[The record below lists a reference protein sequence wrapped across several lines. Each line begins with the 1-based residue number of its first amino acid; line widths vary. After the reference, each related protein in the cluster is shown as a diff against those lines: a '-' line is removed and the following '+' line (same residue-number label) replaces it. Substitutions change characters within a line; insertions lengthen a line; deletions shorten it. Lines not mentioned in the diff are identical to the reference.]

1 MSENHTIF
9 QSTTTQSLYTEGQM
23 WNFEHIMKI
32 GPEFAGR
39 EIRDDYQKQNFKM
52 KKNHAFILKKNP
64 SNIMGTNLP
73 EE

>member
-1 MSENHTIF
+1 
-9 QSTTTQSLYTEGQM
+9 
-23 WNFEHIMKI
+23 MKI

>member
-1 MSENHTIF
+1 
-9 QSTTTQSLYTEGQM
+9 
-23 WNFEHIMKI
+23 MKI

-52 KKNHAFILKKNP
+52 KKKSCFHFEKKNP
-64 SNIMGTNLP
+64 SNNQGTNLP